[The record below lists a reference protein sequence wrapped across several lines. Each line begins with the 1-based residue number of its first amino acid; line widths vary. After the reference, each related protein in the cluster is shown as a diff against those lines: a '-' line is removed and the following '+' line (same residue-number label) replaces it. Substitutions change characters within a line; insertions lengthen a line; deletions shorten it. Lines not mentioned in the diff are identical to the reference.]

1 MSAAKTRT
9 LTGHETRFC
18 LTFRCVL
25 FINPVMSDDNSIAS
39 VVQRGHSHY
48 TYNAKGGVI
57 GIVPSGATGKVVGQT
72 ASTVSV
78 QRANSVYTY
87 DSKGKQL
94 GIHPA

>member
-1 MSAAKTRT
+1 MHFIYQGFLMS
-9 LTGHETRFC
+9 
-18 LTFRCVL
+18 
-25 FINPVMSDDNSIAS
+25 NDNSIAS

-48 TYNAKGGVI
+48 TYNAKGGQI
-57 GIVPSGATGKVVGQT
+57 GIVPSGATGKVVGYSP
-72 ASTVSV
+72 STVSV

>member
-1 MSAAKTRT
+1 MS
-9 LTGHETRFC
+9 
-18 LTFRCVL
+18 
-25 FINPVMSDDNSIAS
+25 NDNSIAS

-48 TYNAKGGVI
+48 TYNAKGGQI
-57 GIVPSGATGKVVGQT
+57 GIVPSGATGKVVGYT
-72 ASTVSV
+72 PSTVSV